1 MSTQTTQGVLYS
13 IYVEQSA
20 VVLYL
25 DNGLD
30 YRPGRFISSQSDY
43 QMAYDFAL
51 QLASQKGLTLIN
63 QVAEA
68 CN

>member
-1 MSTQTTQGVLYS
+1 MSNKTTQVVLYS

-25 DNGLD
+25 DNGMD
-30 YRPGRFISSQSDY
+30 YRPGRFISNQSDY
-43 QMAYDFAL
+43 QMAYEFAL